1 MDGARS
7 FLLNGLMQ
15 TDLDANNFRILNL
28 DTSNLPPSGIPPTV
42 VPPPSNWLQSWTSST
57 RTWTFAQPGF
67 TDLSGNLTANQQ
79 GAITEVGILGAGV
92 WRASAIDA
100 AFLPPLNLILPPKGD
115 VTMLNQKLTDLADP
129 VGPQDAVNFRTVQF
143 LAAGDFQPK
152 AAVAAATTGVIV
164 PSTLLHPIDGYTPVA
179 GDRILVKNQSGREWE
194 NGIYIAGTG
203 NWTRSCDMTTS
214 AQFNLAI
221 CLVTGGNTQAGEQWV
236 QISNNPDLTDKG
248 SGNYPNFIEF
258 SADQNLIAGNGINI
272 SGNVISAV
280 GTANRIAVGTT
291 IDIDSGY
298 VGQASLNTLGTITT
312 GTWNGSLIPGQ
323 YGGTGFNNSGR
334 TINIAGNLTVALAG
348 NAPAASPLTFSILGT
363 TFLTLP
369 MSGQLATLAQPET
382 FSSKR
387 IIPRT
392 GTVASS
398 PAPSINTDATDVFS
412 VTALSTNITSMTTGL
427 SGTPVEGQTLLI
439 WFKDNGLA
447 RSITWGSAF
456 RASTD
461 LPLPVTTTTGWFLY
475 NWFVF
480 NATFNQWVLSRTLN
494 HI

>member
-1 MDGARS
+1 MDGTRS

-15 TDLDANNFRILNL
+15 TDLDANHFRIINL
-28 DTSNLPPSGIPPTV
+28 DTSNLPPSGIPPTII
-42 VPPPSNWLQSWTSST
+42 PPPHQWLQTWNSTT
-57 RTWTFAQPGF
+57 RTWTAAQPAF
-67 TDLSGNLTANQQ
+67 EDLPDTLTGPQQ
-79 GAITEVGILGAGV
+79 QHINEVGILRSGI
-92 WRASAIDA
+92 WQASPIQGTYLDT
-100 AFLPPLNLILPPKGD
+100 LNNIRSPVAD
-115 VTMLNQKLTDLADP
+115 VSMANFKIINLADP
-129 VGPQDAVNFRTVQF
+129 VSNLDAVNFRTVQL

-152 AAVAAATTGVIV
+152 AAVAAATIGLV
-164 PSTLLHPIDGYTPVA
+164 LLVGLTPIDGYTPVS
-179 GDRILVKNQSGREWE
+179 GDRILVKNQHGREWD
-194 NGIYIAGTG
+194 NGIYIASAGD
-203 NWTRSCDMTTS
+203 WTRSSDMTIST
-214 AQFNLAI
+214 QFTLAI

-236 QISNNPDLTDKG
+236 QINTNPDLTDTG
-248 SGNYPNFIEF
+248 SGNYPNFVEF
-258 SADQNLIAGNGINI
+258 SAAQNLIAGNGINI

-280 GTANRIAVGTT
+280 GTAARIAVGAA
-291 IDIDSGY
+291 IDIDPGY

-323 YGGTGFNNSGR
+323 YGGTGFNNSGK
-334 TINIAGNLTVALAG
+334 TINIAGNLTVSLG
-348 NAPAASPLTFSILGT
+348 LNAPASSPLTFSILGT